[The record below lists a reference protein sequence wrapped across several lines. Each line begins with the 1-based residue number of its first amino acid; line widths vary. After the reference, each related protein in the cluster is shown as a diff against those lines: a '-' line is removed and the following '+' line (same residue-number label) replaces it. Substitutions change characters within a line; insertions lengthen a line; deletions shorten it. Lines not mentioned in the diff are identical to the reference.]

1 LRGRSSRPRPVAG
14 RRRRARGDESRVGV
28 GGRVGTVVGRQ
39 RAEKAA
45 NTPLGPSPIADR
57 VCETYPGRMEI
68 SDAEL
73 AWIVDRLVTLEQQ
86 IRAPKGQTGFPKST
100 IASTLKGTSPP
111 ERIRKILDAVK

>member
-1 LRGRSSRPRPVAG
+1 MGRKHSRDFRHGRACRDILAGDRQNTTVLPSRPSSVAA
-14 RRRRARGDESRVGV
+14 RAP
-28 GGRVGTVVGRQ
+28 
-39 RAEKAA
+39 RA
-45 NTPLGPSPIADR
+45 
-57 VCETYPGRMEI
+57 YPGGMEV

-111 ERIRKILDAVK
+111 ERIRKILETVK